1 MSLSCKV
8 LRRTW
13 EDSQGCP
20 EVSEMDLVGR
30 CYDRWTDYKAQIGDR
45 RQRKCFRKNKW
56 SSVTGGGGGGESC
69 ERGIKSDN
77 LWNISLDPLTTDYT
91 LFELKVSH

>member
-1 MSLSCKV
+1 MTDGQTAKLRWVTEGKGSV
-8 LRRTW
+8 LERT
-13 EDSQGCP
+13 SGP
-20 EVSEMDLVGR
+20 VSLVGL
-30 CYDRWTDYKAQIGDR
+30 
-45 RQRKCFRKNKW
+45 
-56 SSVTGGGGGGESC
+56 GGGESC

>member
-1 MSLSCKV
+1 MTDGQTAKLRWLTEGKGSVLERTSGSVSLV
-8 LRRTW
+8 
-13 EDSQGCP
+13 E
-20 EVSEMDLVGR
+20 GR
-30 CYDRWTDYKAQIGDR
+30 
-45 RQRKCFRKNKW
+45 
-56 SSVTGGGGGGESC
+56 GGESC